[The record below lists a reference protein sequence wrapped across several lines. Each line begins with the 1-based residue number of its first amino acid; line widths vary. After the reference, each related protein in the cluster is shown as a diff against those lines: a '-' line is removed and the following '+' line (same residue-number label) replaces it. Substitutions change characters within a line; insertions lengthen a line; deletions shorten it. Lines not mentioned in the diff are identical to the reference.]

1 MTVTEGQRVKLECH
15 VTGSPYPQLKWFL
28 DGVELRSSA
37 EFAMTRRA
45 TACSLVINE
54 VLSEDE
60 GEYTVTASNEHG
72 TASTAA
78 HLTVLSK

>member
-1 MTVTEGQRVKLECH
+1 
-15 VTGSPYPQLKWFL
+15 
-28 DGVELRSSA
+28 
-37 EFAMTRRA
+37 MTRRA